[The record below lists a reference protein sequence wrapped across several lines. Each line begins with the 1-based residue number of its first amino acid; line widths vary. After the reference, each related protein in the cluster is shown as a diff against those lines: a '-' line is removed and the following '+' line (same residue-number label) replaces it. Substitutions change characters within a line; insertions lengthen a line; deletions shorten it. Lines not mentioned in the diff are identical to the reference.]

1 MENNNM
7 HLDNIRNSD
16 MEIFEFIEKEIE
28 RQEMTIELIPSEN
41 VVSYSV
47 MEAQGSV
54 LTNKYSEGYPGKRY
68 YGGNQF
74 IDEIEKIAIERVKK
88 LFSAEHAN
96 VQPHSGSG
104 ANMAV
109 YMALLSPGDKVL
121 AIDLSQG
128 GHLTHGHSLNF
139 SGKLYNFVQY
149 SLDEDSL
156 LLDYSKIRDVAIKEK
171 PKMIVAGFSAY
182 PREVDFSKFKD
193 IAEECGSLLM
203 ADISHIAG
211 MIAAGLH
218 QNPTPFCDVVTTTT
232 HKTLRGPR
240 GAVILCKEKYAKDID
255 RMVFPGIQGGPL
267 EHVIAGKAVA
277 FGEALKPQFKKYQEK
292 LLENNREM
300 ARGLLD
306 NGIKLVSGGTE
317 NHLILIDL
325 TDLGIG
331 GKIAQ
336 EVLDS
341 VGICTNKNAIPFD
354 KNPPM
359 NPSGIRIGSPVIT
372 TRGFS
377 KEDSYLVG
385 ELISKVLKNIDNET
399 LLNEVK
405 EETKKLC
412 LKYPLYK

>member
-1 MENNNM
+1 M

-193 IAEECGSLLM
+193 IADECGSLLM